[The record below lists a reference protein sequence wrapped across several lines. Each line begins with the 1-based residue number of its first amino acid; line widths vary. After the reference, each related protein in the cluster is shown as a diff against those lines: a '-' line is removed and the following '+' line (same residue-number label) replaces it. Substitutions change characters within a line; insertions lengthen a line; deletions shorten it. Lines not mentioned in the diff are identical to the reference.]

1 MCAHTEVSQVQHFAI
16 SWTGELGTG
25 PLFLSSHFLHQDVD
39 CCAAF
44 DLSVQQELQ
53 RGEEG
58 QAVCP
63 RGYDLAWVPSA
74 SSAQTLKCAVG
85 VLTSQRLRSCCST
98 TIVVANSS
106 PDEGKQYCIHLGG
119 SDGIFLLL
127 DRFPG
132 ADRKV
137 AIGSAERRKRCSKES
152 KRSCIASAN
161 HRHALICL

>member
-1 MCAHTEVSQVQHFAI
+1 M
-16 SWTGELGTG
+16 GTG

-39 CCAAF
+39 YCAAF
-44 DLSVQQELQ
+44 DLSVRQELQ

-63 RGYDLAWVPSA
+63 RGYDLAGVPSA
-74 SSAQTLKCAVG
+74 SSAQTIKCAVG

-106 PDEGKQYCIHLGG
+106 PDEGKQFCIHLGG
-119 SDGIFLLL
+119 SDGKFLLI
-127 DRFPG
+127 DRLPG
-132 ADRKV
+132 ANRKDCNRFCRE
-137 AIGSAERRKRCSKES
+137 AKTLLEGEQE
-152 KRSCIASAN
+152 SCIASAN

>member
-1 MCAHTEVSQVQHFAI
+1 LDGGVGPGVAVSIESF
-16 SWTGELGTG
+16 
-25 PLFLSSHFLHQDVD
+25 FLHQDVD
-39 CCAAF
+39 YCAAF

-63 RGYDLAWVPSA
+63 RGYDLAGVPSA

-106 PDEGKQYCIHLGG
+106 PDEGKTILYTSRG
-119 SDGIFLLL
+119 
-127 DRFPG
+127 
-132 ADRKV
+132 
-137 AIGSAERRKRCSKES
+137 KR
-152 KRSCIASAN
+152 
-161 HRHALICL
+161 